1 MKYPKNIQVI
11 QQSKP
16 DFMGFIFYE
25 KSPRYVEE
33 KLSATILNKS
43 DCKRVGVFVNSSVKE
58 IKTLVEKY
66 DLDYVQLHGD
76 ESLNFVKE
84 LYKTD
89 IKIIKAIRV
98 HTAFD
103 WSSIRPF
110 TSFVDYFLFDT
121 QGKSYGGNG
130 YKFDWKV
137 LRNYK
142 ETKPFILSGG
152 IGPEDV
158 EKIKTLEIPQLEAID
173 INSKFEIEPGIKNE
187 ELVSTMINKL
197 KNETDLSSK

>member
-1 MKYPKNIQVI
+1 MKYPKNIQAI

-16 DFMGFIFYE
+16 NFMGFIFYK

-33 KLSATILNKS
+33 KLSASFLNKS
-43 DCKRVGVFVNSSVKE
+43 ACKNVGVFVNSSVKE
-58 IKTLVEKY
+58 IKTLVENY

-76 ESLNFVKE
+76 ESLNSVKE
-84 LYKTD
+84 IFNTG

-98 HTAFD
+98 HPDFD

-110 TSFVDYFLFDT
+110 TPFVDYFLFDT

-130 YKFDWKV
+130 YKFDWKI
-137 LRNYK
+137 LKNYK

-158 EKIKTLEIPQLEAID
+158 ENIKALEIPQLEVID
-173 INSKFEIEPGIKNE
+173 INSKFEIEPGLKDE
-187 ELVSTMINKL
+187 KLVKTMIKKL
-197 KNETDLSSK
+197 KNETDISSK